1 MAFNGAGTFV
11 RIYNWVTDKINLVP
25 ITASRMDA
33 EMDDIATG
41 LSNCI
46 TKDGTTTITGN
57 ISMNSHKFTGL
68 STGNARTD
76 SLTLGQVQDGQFTAF
91 GLTGGAAD
99 AYTASP
105 SPAITA
111 YVPTMEYS
119 AKIHATNLTTNPT
132 LLISAISGGTIKKL
146 DASKAEIAVEAS
158 DMLAGGFYNFKRNVA
173 NDAWILLNPEKS
185 FINLANANG
194 YVVAATESVAGIAK
208 IATQAETNTG
218 TDDARFITPL
228 KLRFGFA
235 ASFAASGYI
244 AFPSWL
250 GGFIIQW
257 GTTTTSG
264 SADVTVTFPFAFPTA
279 AASIVLTQNNAL
291 TQGAWASVVS
301 KTTSNF
307 TCSGWTANTNRQLI
321 GVNWYAIGY

>member
-1 MAFNGAGTFV
+1 MAFTPEQEAALLNLIAQPAKIISDLESEVSLNGDELIPVEDGSGTFGATV
-11 RIYNWVTDKINLVP
+11 N
-25 ITASRMDA
+25 
-33 EMDDIATG
+33 DIA
-41 LSNCI
+41 
-46 TKDGTTTITGN
+46 DYTIDQ
-57 ISMNSHKFTGL
+57 I
-68 STGNARTD
+68 
-76 SLTLGQVQDGQFTAF
+76 
-91 GLTGGAAD
+91 
-99 AYTASP
+99 P
-105 SPAITA
+105 
-111 YVPTMEYS
+111 
-119 AKIHATNLTTNPT
+119 
-132 LLISAISGGTIKKL
+132 
-146 DASKAEIAVEAS
+146 
-158 DMLAGGFYNFKRNVA
+158 
-173 NDAWILLNPEKS
+173 
-185 FINLANANG
+185 
-194 YVVAATESVAGIAK
+194 AATESVAGIAK